1 MIYPATDPKQVKWKY
16 LISLHLLPIPNSH
29 GIIIPNPLLS
39 MIICIPQS
47 QNLLAVFF
55 VDLQGFWRLLVLLVF
70 LHIFVDFILKINKK
84 VRESLTT
91 WEIPERW
98 SFWFKPKERRSF
110 ESWLCLFFWDNY
122 LGWTIGYLDLTIISI
137 VVPFFGRNSV

>member
-47 QNLLAVFF
+47 QNLLDVFF

-70 LHIFVDFILKINKK
+70 LHVFVDFILKINKK
-84 VRESLTT
+84 LGSHLPLEKYQNVGHFDLNLRRDGLLNPDFVYFS
-91 WEIPERW
+91 EI
-98 SFWFKPKERRSF
+98 
-110 ESWLCLFFWDNY
+110 
-122 LGWTIGYLDLTIISI
+122 IIS
-137 VVPFFGRNSV
+137 VELLVT